1 MLHFNKLRLTGFK
14 SFVDNTELLVE
25 LGLTGVVGPNGCGKS
40 NLVEGLRW
48 AMGET
53 SAKQMRGKEMDDVI
67 FGGTSTRPP
76 RNMAE
81 VVLALDNSQRTA
93 PAQFNDDIELE
104 VSRRIER
111 EKGSKY
117 RVNGKEVRARDVQ
130 LLFADSST
138 GARSTA
144 MVSQG
149 RIGAIIAA
157 KPEQRRALLEEAAGI
172 TGLHSRRHEAELR
185 LKGAETNLERLD
197 DILITLDTQ
206 IQNLKKQSRQATRY
220 RNLSDHIRKAEA
232 TLFHLRW
239 ATAESELDNSRAKF
253 TTVQAQV
260 TELTAMAGTATV
272 NQAESSEKLPGLR
285 QAEAIAAA
293 ELHRLTIAR
302 EGLDD
307 DEARV
312 RQTAIEADSRRQQLE
327 RDEERERIIA
337 EDAGGAVYRLTEERQ
352 QIGLSREGE
361 SEAQETAQELLER
374 SNETAELL
382 EAQMNQLTEQ
392 VAASE
397 AQRNGLSN
405 RLRELDARMD
415 RLKLRNQEIEAQRA
429 ELESQSPD
437 AESVVVAEAD
447 LDAARAALEYAQEQR
462 DILEEQRIE
471 AQDKTQET
479 VSALQEVSAIKTAL
493 GAEEKTLAR
502 ILASDE
508 GELWPPM
515 IDAVTVEPGFE
526 TALGA
531 AMGEDLA
538 VPSDEAAPAH
548 WRSFPPYD
556 FVQALPDNIQPLSD
570 VVKGPAALTRRL
582 SQIGIVDDDD
592 QGKILSPRLA
602 QGQRIVSK
610 TGSVWRWDGFM
621 VSSGATTAAAARL
634 EQRNRLNEV
643 QTQLAEVQEKIDAA
657 QLIRDDARK
666 REEEIRGAEHA
677 TREAINAAE
686 RKLNEA
692 REFVAKIKEKVT
704 AYASRVEGLADTSQ
718 SNAQD
723 IEETAIDQ
731 NEAQR
736 QFHDIADPAAEREQV
751 ATIRAELAE
760 RRAEQLSNQ
769 SQYDSLVREAR
780 EREQRQLS
788 IANEIQSWQQRSD
801 GSSKQLEA
809 LKERRS
815 SIKEE
820 MEKLDARPAEI
831 TAQREILLTSIETST
846 IKRSTTA
853 DALQL
858 AENTLREA
866 DNIWREAETA
876 LAQAREQMVRTEGS
890 VEQARQTCLSISE
903 RVRDQ
908 LNCRTD
914 QLFEMAELKEDA
926 PLPELEATERRVD
939 RLHRE
944 RETMGPVNLRAEQE
958 SNEMDEQINSLNEE
972 REDLIQAI
980 EKLRHGIAELNR
992 EGRARLL
999 ASFKEVDRHFQD
1011 LFVRLFGGGRAH
1023 LELTESD
1030 DPLDAGLEIL
1040 ASPPGKK
1047 LQVLSLLSGGEQ
1059 ALTAL
1064 SLLFAVFLT
1073 NPAPI
1078 CVLDEVD
1085 APLDDANVDRFCT
1098 MLEEMS
1104 ANEKTR
1110 FLVITH
1116 HRMTM
1121 ARMDRLFG
1129 VTMSERGVSQL
1140 VSVDL
1145 QRATELRDAG

>member
-1 MLHFNKLRLTGFK
+1 MLQFNKLRLTGFK

-40 NLVEGLRW
+40 NLVEALRW

-53 SAKQMRGKEMDDVI
+53 SAKQMRGNEMDDVI

-76 RNMAE
+76 RNVAE
-81 VVLALDNSQRTA
+81 VVLALDNTQRSA
-93 PAQFNDDIELE
+93 PAQFNDEQELE

-130 LLFADSST
+130 LLFADSAT

-157 KPEQRRALLEEAAGI
+157 KPEQRRSLLEEAAGI

-197 DILITLDTQ
+197 DILITLDSQ
-206 IQNLKKQSRQATRY
+206 LQNLKKQSRQATRF

-232 TLFHLRW
+232 ALFYLRW
-239 ATAESELDNSRAKF
+239 TVADADLDESRAKF
-253 TTVQAQV
+253 TTIQAQV
-260 TELTAMAGTATV
+260 TELTAMAGAATV
-272 NQAESSEKLPGLR
+272 NQAECAEKLPALR
-285 QAEAIAAA
+285 EAEAAAAA

-302 EGLDD
+302 EQLDQE
-307 DEARV
+307 EARV
-312 RQTAIEADSRRQQLE
+312 QQASLEADNRRQQLD
-327 RDEERERIIA
+327 RDDARERTIA
-337 EDAGGAVYRLTEERQ
+337 EDAIGAVERLEAERL
-352 QIGLSREGE
+352 QIETSREGE
-361 SEAQETAQELLER
+361 TEAQETSKESLDEANLAV
-374 SNETAELL
+374 ETLDTR
-382 EAQMNQLTEQ
+382 MNQLTEQ

-397 AQRNGLSN
+397 AQRNGLAN
-405 RLRELDARMD
+405 RLRELDS
-415 RLKLRNQEIEAQRA
+415 RLERLNFRNQEIETQRTDLQA
-429 ELESQSPD
+429 QSPN
-437 AESVVVAEAD
+437 AEAVVGAEAD
-447 LDAARAALEYAQEQR
+447 LEAARDALETATAQREV
-462 DILEEQRIE
+462 LEEQRTE
-471 AQDKTQET
+471 AQDKTQDAVSILQEASAQK
-479 VSALQEVSAIKTAL
+479 SALD
-493 GAEEKTLAR
+493 AEEKALAR
-502 ILASDE
+502 VLATTED
-508 GELWPPM
+508 ELWPPM

-526 TALGA
+526 TALGV
-531 AMGEDLA
+531 AMGEDLS

-556 FVQALPDNIQPLSD
+556 VIQSLPDNIQALST

-582 SQIGIVDDDD
+582 SQIGLVEDDD
-592 QGKILSPRLA
+592 QGKILSPRLT

-610 TGSVWRWDGFM
+610 TGSLWRWDGYT
-621 VSSGATTAAAARL
+621 VTSGATTAAAARL
-634 EQRNRLNEV
+634 EQRNRLNEIRA
-643 QTQLAEVQEKIDAA
+643 QLTDAQNKVEAA
-657 QLIRDDARK
+657 QNIRDAARK

-677 TREAINAAE
+677 TREAISAAE
-686 RKLNEA
+686 RKLNESRDLLA
-692 REFVAKIKEKVT
+692 QIKEKAS
-704 AYASRVEGLADTSQ
+704 AYSSRVAGLVDTAQ
-718 SNAQD
+718 AIAQD
-723 IEETAIDQ
+723 IEETAATQ
-731 NEAQR
+731 NEAKR
-736 QFHDIADPAAEREQV
+736 QFDDITDPAAEREQV
-751 ATIRAELAE
+751 TAMRAELAE
-760 RRAEQLSNQ
+760 RRAEQLICQ
-769 SQYDSLVREAR
+769 SQYDALAREAR
-780 EREQRQLS
+780 DRAQRLLS
-788 IANEIQSWQQRSD
+788 ITNEIQSWQQRRD
-801 GSSKQLEA
+801 GSAQQLEA
-809 LKERRS
+809 LEQRRAA
-815 SIKEE
+815 IKEE
-820 MEKLDARPAEI
+820 LSKLDERPAEI
-831 TAQREILLTSIETST
+831 AAQRNILLTSIETSES
-846 IKRSTTA
+846 KRNATA
-853 DALQL
+853 DALQTS
-858 AENTLREA
+858 ENALRQADQILREA
-866 DNIWREAETA
+866 EVA
-876 LAQAREQMVRTEGS
+876 LAQAREQMVRSEGA
-890 VEQARQTCLSISE
+890 VEQARQACIAISE

-914 QLFEMAELKEDA
+914 QLFELAELKEDA

-958 SNEMDEQINSLNEE
+958 SNDMETQINSLNEE

-980 EKLRHGIAELNR
+980 DKLRHGISELNR

-1011 LFVRLFGGGRAH
+1011 LFVRLFGGGHAH

-1030 DPLDAGLEIL
+1030 DPLNAGLEIL

-1098 MLEEMS
+1098 MLEEMA